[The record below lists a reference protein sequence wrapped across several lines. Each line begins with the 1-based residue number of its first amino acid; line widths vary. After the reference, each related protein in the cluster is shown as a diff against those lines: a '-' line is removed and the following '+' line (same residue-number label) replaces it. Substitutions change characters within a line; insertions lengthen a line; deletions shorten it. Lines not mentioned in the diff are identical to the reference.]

1 MTKFQKIQLYFS
13 IVPGLSSALVF
24 FTTMYE
30 LKRRR
35 ATAKEWLKFMA
46 IFFGF
51 GILASVWNAFVMTG
65 ENPILNLAVFT
76 IIMAFANYLCIRLQ
90 MSCAS
95 RSETQER
102 QHKNIQKYAFIAGG
116 VMAFIA
122 IAAAIIIVATS
133 GVEHI
138 EDTNGP
144 ENTSL
149 SAISKEEFVS
159 GKNLYTANHC
169 GFSEKGN
176 QTNVS
181 GTLKNQDYDRCSMYS
196 KKFSGIYTL
205 QATQTD
211 AHSMTL
217 IIESTINSGNMEIII
232 VIDGEYYQHV
242 TIGGKQTIA
251 LEDVAGKLLLV
262 KMAAESAD
270 ISVAVERE
278 IAK

>member
-1 MTKFQKIQLYFS
+1 MTKFQKFQLYFS
-13 IVPGLSSALVF
+13 IVPGLSSAVVF
-24 FTTMYE
+24 FATIFE

-51 GILASVWNAFVMTG
+51 GVLASVWNAFVMTG
-65 ENPILNLAVFT
+65 ENPILNLVVFT

-90 MSCAS
+90 MSCES
-95 RSETQER
+95 RSETQEK
-102 QHKNIQKYAFIAGG
+102 QHINIQKYAFIVGG

-122 IAAAIIIVATS
+122 IVAAVIIVTTS
-133 GVEHI
+133 GLEHI

-149 SAISKEEFVS
+149 SSISKEEFVS
-159 GKNLYTANHC
+159 GKDLYTANHC
-169 GFSEKGN
+169 GFSEKGD
-176 QTNVS
+176 QTKVS
-181 GTLKNQDYDRCSMYS
+181 GTSKSRDYDRCSMYS

-211 AHSMTL
+211 ANSMTL
-217 IIESTINSGNMEIII
+217 IVESTINSGNMEIII

-242 TIGGKQTIA
+242 TTGGKQTIA
-251 LEDVAGKLLLV
+251 LEDVAGKLVLV
-262 KMAAESAD
+262 RMAAESAD
-270 ISVAVERE
+270 ISVVVERE
-278 IAK
+278 IA